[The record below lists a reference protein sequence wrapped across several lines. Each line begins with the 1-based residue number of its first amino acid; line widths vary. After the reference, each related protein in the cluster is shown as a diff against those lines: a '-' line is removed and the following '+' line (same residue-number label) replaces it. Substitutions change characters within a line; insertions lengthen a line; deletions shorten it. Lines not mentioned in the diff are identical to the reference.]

1 MSTFTPADAHERDGL
16 RSYLVRLLA
25 LDTRASVRLQGAG
38 AVLGVWSGPPLDVVC
53 LRPVRLAAALD
64 ALDPI
69 DATVSAARLLERVE
83 GAGPDVEVPAS
94 VAGPSW
100 AGMLPPRTGWT
111 VRATVPATGLY
122 DAVRVGVEAFQRRVE
137 LVPARDRSRAAL
149 DAAAGEVWD
158 QPLVAEVPLRA
169 AHAAEL
175 MGLLGREGDVDV
187 LEHGSWQRLA
197 CPGGSVAVRR
207 GTGARLDLFAL

>member
-1 MSTFTPADAHERDGL
+1 MGRD
-16 RSYLVRLLA
+16 
-25 LDTRASVRLQGAG
+25 
-38 AVLGVWSGPPLDVVC
+38 
-53 LRPVRLAAALD
+53 AAAPDRLD
-64 ALDPI
+64 
-69 DATVSAARLLERVE
+69 SARDRPGDGTLRR
-83 GAGPDVEVPAS
+83 
-94 VAGPSW
+94 
-100 AGMLPPRTGWT
+100 RTRGG
-111 VRATVPATGLY
+111 R
-122 DAVRVGVEAFQRRVE
+122 GVQWRVE